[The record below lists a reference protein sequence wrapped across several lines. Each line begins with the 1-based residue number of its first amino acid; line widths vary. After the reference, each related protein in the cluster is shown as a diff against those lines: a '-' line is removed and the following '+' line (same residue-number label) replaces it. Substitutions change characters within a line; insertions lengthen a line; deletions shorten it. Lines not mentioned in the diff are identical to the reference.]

1 MLVEEKKLNFD
12 EIRPFKDEEVKD
24 AIERLLTQP
33 SFHTALRY
41 IFPASN
47 TESTIEILRKI
58 ESVDE
63 FQEKIISHAVS
74 AIIRAS
80 TRGLKSKGIEN
91 IAKDKAYLFISN
103 HRDIVLDSAFLNYLL
118 FIEQIPTTRIAIGNN
133 LLQKPWIQD
142 LVKLNKNF
150 IVHRDVHARQAYDYS
165 LRLSAYI
172 RQSIISENVS
182 VWIAQR
188 EGRTK
193 NGIDQTHAGLIKMF
207 AIAAEGLN
215 SEAFESL
222 NILPVSISYEFEP
235 CAGSKAWENYNKLI
249 NGKYE
254 KLPGEDLNSMKNG
267 IALPKGRV
275 QFTFGNAINKSD
287 LNGLFMNKNKN
298 EIIKGVAN
306 LIDLQIIKNYQ
317 LFPSNYIAF
326 DLLNNTNKYI
336 SNYTLI
342 ELEEFKKHMMQQ
354 LLHYE
359 AEDDKL
365 KKCFLEIY
373 SNPLINK
380 INNNLL

>member
-1 MLVEEKKLNFD
+1 MLGEEKKLDFE
-12 EIRPFKDEEVKD
+12 EIRPFKDEEVKE

-47 TESTIEILRKI
+47 TESTIETLRQI

-63 FQEKIISHAVS
+63 FQDKIISHAVS

-80 TRGLKSKGIEN
+80 TKGLKSKGIEN
-91 IAKDKAYLFISN
+91 VAKDKAYLFISN
-103 HRDIVLDSAFLNYLL
+103 HRDIVLDSAFLNYLF

-133 LLQKPWIQD
+133 LLQKPWIED

-150 IVHRDVHARQAYDYS
+150 IVHRDVHARQAYDFS
-165 LRLSAYI
+165 MRLSAYI
-172 RQSIISENVS
+172 RESIISENVS

-207 AIAAEGLN
+207 AIAAERLN
-215 SEAFESL
+215 IDAFADL

-235 CAGSKAWENYNKLI
+235 CAGAKAWENYNKLV

-275 QFTFGNAINKSD
+275 QFNFGKAIDKSD
-287 LNGLFMNKNKN
+287 LNDLFLNTNKN
-298 EIIKGVAN
+298 EIIKGVGN
-306 LIDLQIIKNYQ
+306 LIDFQIIKNYQ
-317 LFPSNYIAF
+317 LFPNNYIAY

-336 SNYTLI
+336 NNYSNI
-342 ELEEFKKHMMQQ
+342 ELEDFKKHMNQQ
-354 LLHYE
+354 LLHFE
-359 AEDDKL
+359 SENKIL
-365 KKCFLEIY
+365 QKCFLEIY

-380 INNNLL
+380 INNNLY